1 MAKNPTQMGTNRTG
15 IATSPI
21 DSKAM
26 IDSAKSATPTS
37 QGDESNFAN
46 LRTEYINRAGQKPV
60 GAIPPPTSLKGAAQA
75 VGTLITGKRPQV
87 LIDMLGE
94 RLAFERMGSRI
105 YEALLAKM
113 NGTLPPGRSPN
124 RQEVEEFRDQEVRH
138 FQLLKQ
144 TMENMGLDPTVET
157 PSADLSGVESAG
169 LLQVL
174 SDPRTNIEQCLHA
187 LLVAELAD
195 YDGWETLIQLTDAL
209 GQTGLSNAFGEAL
222 RDEENHLRAVRRW
235 YADNISAEAG
245 VQLQMP

>member
-1 MAKNPTQMGTNRTG
+1 MAKDPTEMGTNRTG

-26 IDSAKSATPTS
+26 IDSAKSANPTS
-37 QGDESNFAN
+37 QGDESMFAN
-46 LRTEYINRAGQKPV
+46 LRAEYIHRAGQKPV
-60 GAIPPPTSLKGAAQA
+60 GAIPPPTSIKGAAQA

-94 RLAFERMGSRI
+94 RLAFERMGCRI

-113 NGTLPPGRSPN
+113 DSALQPVRSPS
-124 RQEVEEFRDQEVRH
+124 RQEVQDFHDQEVRH
-138 FQLLKQ
+138 FQLLKE

-157 PSADLSGVESAG
+157 PSADLRGVESSG

-174 SDPRTNIEQCLHA
+174 TDPRTNIEQCLHSV
-187 LLVAELAD
+187 LVAELAD

-209 GQTGLSNAFGEAL
+209 GQKDLSNAFQQAL
-222 RDEENHLRAVRRW
+222 RDEENHVRGVRRW
-235 YADNISAEAG
+235 YADNIAAEAG